1 MFGRRTTNEE
11 PAPELD
17 EDKVGGKGRPTPSRK
32 EAEAARKKRMT
43 PPRTRKEAN
52 ALQPRADARR
62 PGSASERPWT
72 AAAGTMTSRLATA
85 GRCEGFVRD
94 WVDSHFTAG
103 QFLLPLM
110 FAMFFLTLVNAIWAR
125 AMSSTLFMTVILV
138 LALDSFRVI
147 RGVKKGLSQRFG
159 ADEAK
164 GITMYALLRSW
175 QMRRLRLPK
184 PRVSVG
190 DTI

>member
-1 MFGRRTTNEE
+1 
-11 PAPELD
+11 
-17 EDKVGGKGRPTPSRK
+17 
-32 EAEAARKKRMT
+32 MT
-43 PPRTRKEAN
+43 PPRTRKEAT
-52 ALQPRADARR
+52 ALQRQRTKEARQRQRAAMDGG
-62 PGSASERPWT
+62 GSDRDLPT
-72 AAAGTMTSRLATA
+72 RDRGPVR
-85 GRCEGFVRD
+85 GFVRD

-110 FAMFFLTLVNAIWAR
+110 FAMFFLTLVNATWAR
-125 AMSSTLFMTVILV
+125 AISSTLFMTVILV